1 VKLPALLDLGA
12 AASLRS
18 NLMAARGAPLEID
31 GGDVDRLG
39 GLCLQVLLS
48 AKATWA
54 ADGYPLRFTNA
65 SPSMSE
71 ALRLMAAADLCE
83 QGAA

>member
-1 VKLPALLDLGA
+1 MKLPTVLDLSA
-12 AASLRS
+12 AASLRTA
-18 NLMAARGAPLEID
+18 LTAARGAPLEID

-54 ADGYPLRFTNA
+54 ADGYDLRIVN
-65 SPSMSE
+65 PSAAMSE
-71 ALRLMAAADLCE
+71 AVRLMAASELCE